1 MKPTQ
6 PAEEL
11 YPAPQDEVQS
21 EEQFDAAPVNFDDD
35 GEDPLK
41 RHTKFSWKSS
51 FPARAAEAAGKIPIA
66 SSTACVRS
74 RGT

>member
-6 PAEEL
+6 PAEEEL
-11 YPAPQDEVQS
+11 YPVPQDEVQS

-41 RHTKFSWKSS
+41 RHTKFSWKSFRCFS
-51 FPARAAEAAGKIPIA
+51 RDSDYFRAFLR
-66 SSTACVRS
+66 CRDD
-74 RGT
+74 